1 MKKILSFITL
11 ILLLHFHAKAQDT
24 PHRIVFQFTN
34 AVDTNQQK
42 AFVKQLE
49 NLTDYW
55 KDAQCE
61 VVLYNQGVELLMKSN
76 SAYLERL
83 HALSKKGVSF
93 FICENTLKNRKLSKE
108 VFISDIAQYV
118 PAGIAEIVLKQE
130 AGWSYIKGG
139 F

>member
-1 MKKILSFITL
+1 MKRVFTLIAL
-11 ILLLHFHAKAQDT
+11 ILLLNSNSYGQEK
-24 PHRIVFQFTN
+24 PHKIVFQFTN
-34 AVDTNQQK
+34 ASDTNQQK

-61 VVLYNQGVELLMKSN
+61 VVLYNQGVELLMKNN

-83 HALSKKGVSF
+83 QALSKKGVSF
-93 FICENTLKNRKLSKE
+93 CICENTLKNRKLSKD
-108 VFISDIAQYV
+108 VFMADMAQYV